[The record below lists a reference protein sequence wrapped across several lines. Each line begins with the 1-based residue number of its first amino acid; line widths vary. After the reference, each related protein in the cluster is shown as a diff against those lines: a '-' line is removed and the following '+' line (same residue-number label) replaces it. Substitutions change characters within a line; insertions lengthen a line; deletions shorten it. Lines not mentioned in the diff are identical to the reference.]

1 MELFRNSGFSRV
13 RVPRCGAFHS
23 GLVRALSSAVSAASA
38 FLSAWPALCQAR
50 SAPRAPSSRLGPRS
64 VKRGQR
70 RERNFR
76 SSFAFSRAQARSAPR
91 AHVRGLLCVSQS
103 SKERLRCS
111 RTESSGAAPAI
122 EELPGDARQCK
133 ARRAACGSVSSRFC
147 FLTGGEVWRESGPPA
162 PPGIKFLRKFN
173 IPPLPRLR
181 PAEVGKFRPGIA
193 FSHRRGLEG
202 VRPSSS
208 PEHQIL
214 AEVQH
219 STSASTAP
227 CRSRKIPPRHRFL
240 PSKRSGGSQALQL
253 PWHQILA
260 DIRIPVRLPLF
271 FLKTNRLEEEPP
283 FA

>member
-1 MELFRNSGFSRV
+1 MRGI
-13 RVPRCGAFHS
+13 
-23 GLVRALSSAVSAASA
+23 VSKLRI
-38 FLSAWPALCQAR
+38 FTGTRPALR
-50 SAPRAPSSRLGPRS
+50 SISQRLGPRS

-70 RERNFR
+70 RERLPLGLAR
-76 SSFAFSRAQARSAPR
+76 ALSSAVSAASAFFPAWPALCQARSAPR
-91 AHVRGLLCVSQS
+91 AHVRELLCGTQS
-103 SKERLRCS
+103 SKERLRRS

-162 PPGIKFLRKFN
+162 PPGIKFLRKFSH
-173 IPPLPRLR
+173 PPPSRLR
-181 PAEVGKFRPGIA
+181 PAEVGKFRPGTV
-193 FSHRRGLEG
+193 FSHRIGQEG

-208 PEHQIL
+208 PGHQIL

-227 CRSRKIPPRHRFL
+227 RRSRKIPPRHRFL
-240 PSKRSGGSQALQL
+240 PSNRSGGSQALQL

>member
-1 MELFRNSGFSRV
+1 MSL
-13 RVPRCGAFHS
+13 
-23 GLVRALSSAVSAASA
+23 
-38 FLSAWPALCQAR
+38 
-50 SAPRAPSSRLGPRS
+50 RLG
-64 VKRGQR
+64 
-70 RERNFR
+70 
-76 SSFAFSRAQARSAPR
+76 SRTCLARSAPR
-91 AHVRGLLCVSQS
+91 AHVRELLCGTQS
-103 SKERLRCS
+103 SKERLRRS

-122 EELPGDARQCK
+122 EELAGEARQVRP
-133 ARRAACGSVSSRFC
+133 AGPRADQYQPGFVFSRAGRSGGSQALQLPRASNSCGSSTFHLCLDCAPQKSENSAPAP
-147 FLTGGEVWRESGPPA
+147 LSPIEEVWRESGPPA

-181 PAEVGKFRPGIA
+181 PAEVGKFRPGTA

-208 PEHQIL
+208 PGHQIL

-227 CRSRKIPPRHRFL
+227 RRSRKIPPRHRFL